1 MIPRTL
7 VPVNVRAVTPE
18 EAKKTGHRTTTY
30 MDDRTVIP
38 SGSSDA
44 PPLTGKTNIPAHLPL
59 DVLVNRTLVERG
71 MPIKQFE
78 HLTPSSDTI
87 PLAIL
92 DSRVVVPAYVEPAA
106 PEEIKAF
113 EHAPELTENLREVIE
128 PDLFITGDANLLI
141 EQEDKRD
148 ARWDLLTRTMS
159 VGVHI
164 AVIIFLVFSPKIFP
178 THVPTQAETEMARQ
192 QLTYLL
198 PPEVPAPR
206 TPPAPKLRI
215 TPKELNKVAPPVE
228 PPPEPKPTPTPAPV
242 VPTPKADLPDAPR
255 PQIPVAPTP
264 QPQQQ
269 VQNAPSQLEPVKP
282 AQQQSPNR
290 LNLQLPSASLH
301 DQLQEAIQHNTSG
314 GGIQVPSGGVTP
326 GGPSGPGGPGMQ
338 PGAQILTPTEGV
350 NFDSYIQRLLATLKR
365 NWYAVMPQS
374 AMMGDK
380 GMVSTT
386 FQINRDGS
394 VPAPDPV
401 LERTSGKG
409 PLDNAA
415 MSAIHTSNPFEPL
428 PSEFKGP
435 YIRLR
440 IVFLYNLPLDY
451 AK

>member
-7 VPVNVRAVTPE
+7 VPTNVRPVTPE
-18 EAKKTGHRTTTY
+18 EAKKIGHRITTY

-38 SGSSDA
+38 SGPSDA
-44 PPLTGKTNIPAHLPL
+44 PPLTGKSNIPSHLPL

-71 MPIKQFE
+71 MPVKQFE
-78 HLTPSSDTI
+78 HLTPASDTI

-92 DSRVVVPAYVEPAA
+92 NSRVVVPAYVEPAA
-106 PEEIKAF
+106 PEERKAF
-113 EHAPELTENLREVIE
+113 EHTPELTQELREVIE
-128 PDLFITGDANLLI
+128 PDIFITGDANLLI
-141 EQEDKRD
+141 EPEEKRD
-148 ARWDLLTRTMS
+148 ARWDFVTRTLS
-159 VGVHI
+159 VAVHI
-164 AVIIFLVFSPKIFP
+164 AFIVFLIFSPKIFP
-178 THVPTQAETEMARQ
+178 THIPTEAETEMARQ

-215 TPKELNKVAPPVE
+215 TPNTLNRVAPPVE
-228 PPPEPKPTPTPAPV
+228 PPPEPKPSPAPV
-242 VPTPKADLPDAPR
+242 APTPKPPAELPDAPR
-255 PQIPVAPTP
+255 PQVPVAPA
-264 QPQQQ
+264 PQQQ
-269 VQNAPSQLEPVKP
+269 TQAAPSQLEPVKP
-282 AQQQSPNR
+282 SPQQNPNR
-290 LNLQLPSASLH
+290 LNLQLPSSSLH
-301 DQLQEAIQHNTSG
+301 EQLQEAIQHNTSSG
-314 GGIQVPSGGVTP
+314 GGLQAPSGGAIP
-326 GGPSGPGGPGMQ
+326 QGPSGPGGPGMQ
-338 PGAQILTPTEGV
+338 PAAQILTPTEGV

-365 NWYAVMPQS
+365 NWVAVMPQS
-374 AMMGDK
+374 ALMGDK

-394 VPAPDPV
+394 VPSPDPT

>member
-7 VPVNVRAVTPE
+7 VPVNVRPVTSE
-18 EAKKTGHRTTTY
+18 EAKKTGHRITTY

-38 SGSSDA
+38 AGPSDA
-44 PPLTGKTNIPAHLPL
+44 PPLTGKSNIPAHLPL

-71 MPIKQFE
+71 MAVKPFE
-78 HLTPSSDTI
+78 HLTPASDTI

-106 PEEIKAF
+106 PEELKEF
-113 EHAPELTENLREVIE
+113 EHPRELTEDLRKVIE
-128 PDLFITGDANLLI
+128 PDIFITGDANLLI
-141 EQEDKRD
+141 EPEEKRD
-148 ARWDLLTRTMS
+148 ARWDLTTRTLS
-159 VGVHI
+159 VLVHI
-164 AVIIFLVFSPKIFP
+164 GLILFLIASPKIFP
-178 THVPTQAETEMARQ
+178 THVPTQEETDLARRE
-192 QLTYLL
+192 LTYLL
-198 PPEVPAPR
+198 PPEPPAPKVA
-206 TPPAPKLRI
+206 PAPKLRI
-215 TPKELNKVAPPVE
+215 TPKELNRVAPPVE
-228 PPPEPKPTPTPAPV
+228 PPPEPKPTPPPVAPAPK
-242 VPTPKADLPDAPR
+242 PPAELPDAPK
-255 PQIPVAPTP
+255 PNLPVAPP
-264 QPQQQ
+264 PPQQQ
-269 VQNAPSQLEPVKP
+269 QTRPAPSQLEPVKP
-282 AQQQSPNR
+282 MQQTPSH
-290 LNLQLPSASLH
+290 LNLGLPSASLH
-301 DQLQEAIQHNTSG
+301 DQLQEAIEHNNAG
-314 GGIQVPSGGVTP
+314 GGIQMPGGRDIP
-326 GGPSGPGGPGMQ
+326 QGPSGPGGPGMQ

-350 NFDSYIQRLLATLKR
+350 DFTSYIQRLLATLRR

-394 VPAPDPV
+394 VPPPDPQ

-415 MSAIHTSNPFEPL
+415 MSAIHASNPFEPL
-428 PSEFKGP
+428 PAEFKGP

>member
-7 VPVNVRAVTPE
+7 VPVNVRAVTPD
-18 EAKKTGHRTTTY
+18 EAKKVGNRTTTY

-92 DSRVVVPAYVEPAA
+92 DSRVVVPAYVEPAEA
-106 PEEIKAF
+106 EELKSF
-113 EHAPELTENLREVIE
+113 EHAPELTQDLREVIE
-128 PDLFITGDANLLI
+128 PDIFLTGDANLLI
-141 EQEDKRD
+141 EQEEKYD
-148 ARWDLLTRTMS
+148 ARWDLLTRTLS

-164 AVIIFLVFSPKIFP
+164 AVIIFLIFSPKIFP

-198 PPEVPAPR
+198 PPEAPAPR

-215 TPKELNKVAPPVE
+215 TPRELNKVAPPVE
-228 PPPEPKPTPTPAPV
+228 PPPEPKPAPVAPAPK
-242 VPTPKADLPDAPR
+242 PLAELPDAPK

-282 AQQQSPNR
+282 AQQQNPNR

-301 DQLQEAIQHNTSG
+301 DQLQEAIQHNTSAG
-314 GGIQVPSGGVTP
+314 GGIQVPSGPAIPQGP
-326 GGPSGPGGPGMQ
+326 GGPGGPGMQ
-338 PGAQILTPTEGV
+338 PGATILTPTEGV

-394 VPAPDPV
+394 VPPPDPL

>member
-7 VPVNVRAVTPE
+7 VPVKVRPVSPE
-18 EAKKTGHRTTTY
+18 EAKNTGHRTTTY

-38 SGSSDA
+38 SGPSDA

-78 HLTPSSDTI
+78 HLTPASDTI

-92 DSRVVVPAYVEPAA
+92 DSRVVVPAYVEPAE
-106 PEEIKAF
+106 PEELKAF
-113 EHAPELTENLREVIE
+113 ERPPELTPDLREVIE
-128 PDLFITGDANLLI
+128 PDIFITGDANLLI
-141 EQEDKRD
+141 EPEDKRD

-164 AVIIFLVFSPKIFP
+164 AVIIFLIFSPKIFP

-198 PPEVPAPR
+198 PPEVPAPKV
-206 TPPAPKLRI
+206 PPAPKLRI
-215 TPKELNKVAPPVE
+215 TPRELNKVAPPVE
-228 PPPEPKPTPTPAPV
+228 PPPEPKPTPAPV
-242 VPTPKADLPDAPR
+242 APAPTPKADLPDAPK
-255 PQIPVAPTP
+255 PQIPVAPAP
-264 QPQQQ
+264 QPQQLA
-269 VQNAPSQLEPVKP
+269 QNAPSQLEPVKP
-282 AQQQSPNR
+282 SPQQSPNR

-314 GGIQVPSGGVTP
+314 GGIQVPSGGAFP

-350 NFDSYIQRLLATLKR
+350 DFSSYIQRLLATLKR

>member
-1 MIPRTL
+1 MIPRIL
-7 VPVNVRAVTPE
+7 VPVNVRPVTPE
-18 EAKKTGHRTTTY
+18 EAKKTGHRITTY

-38 SGSSDA
+38 AGPSEA
-44 PPLTGKTNIPAHLPL
+44 PPLTGKSNIPAHLPL

-71 MPIKQFE
+71 MAVKPFE
-78 HLTPSSDTI
+78 PMAPVSDTI

-92 DSRVVVPAYVEPAA
+92 DSRMVVPAYVEPVA
-106 PEEIKAF
+106 PEELKGF
-113 EHAPELTENLREVIE
+113 ERTPELTDDLREVIE

-141 EQEDKRD
+141 EPEEKHD
-148 ARWDLLTRTMS
+148 ARWDLATRTLS
-159 VGVHI
+159 VLVH
-164 AVIIFLVFSPKIFP
+164 VGLIIFLVFIPKIFP
-178 THVPTQAETEMARQ
+178 THVPTQEETELARQ

-198 PPEVPAPR
+198 PPEAPAPR

-215 TPKELNKVAPPVE
+215 TPKELNRVAPE
-228 PPPEPKPTPTPAPV
+228 PPPEPKPTPAPV
-242 VPTPKADLPDAPR
+242 APTPKPPAELPDAPR
-255 PQIPVAPTP
+255 PQIPVAPP
-264 QPQQQ
+264 PQQQ
-269 VQNAPSQLEPVKP
+269 QTQQAPSQLEPVKP
-282 AQQQSPNR
+282 AQQQNPNR

-301 DQLQEAIQHNTSG
+301 DQLQEAIEHSTSG
-314 GGIQVPSGGVTP
+314 GGIQVPSGRDMPQGP
-326 GGPSGPGGPGMQ
+326 GGPGGPGMQ

-350 NFDSYIQRLLATLKR
+350 DFSSYIQRLLATLRR
-365 NWYAVMPQS
+365 NWEAVMPQS

-394 VPAPDPV
+394 VPSPDPL

-415 MSAIHTSNPFEPL
+415 MSAIRASNPFEPL

-435 YIRLR
+435 SIRLR
-440 IVFLYNLPLDY
+440 IFFLYNLPLDY

>member
-7 VPVNVRAVTPE
+7 VPVNLRPVTPE
-18 EAKKTGHRTTTY
+18 EAKKTGSRITTY

-38 SGSSDA
+38 AGPSEA
-44 PPLTGKTNIPAHLPL
+44 PPLTGKSNIPAHLPL
-59 DVLVNRTLVERG
+59 GVLVNRTLVERG
-71 MPIKQFE
+71 MPVKQFE
-78 HLTPSSDTI
+78 HFTPASDMI

-106 PEEIKAF
+106 PEELKGF
-113 EHAPELTENLREVIE
+113 ERLPELTPDLREVIE
-128 PDLFITGDANLLI
+128 PDIFITGDANLLI
-141 EQEDKRD
+141 EPEEKRD
-148 ARWDLLTRTMS
+148 PRWDLVTRTLS
-159 VGVHI
+159 VLVHI
-164 AVIIFLVFSPKIFP
+164 GLIIFLVFTPKIFP
-178 THVPTQAETEMARQ
+178 THIPTQAETELARQ

-215 TPKELNKVAPPVE
+215 TPRELNRVAPPSE
-228 PPPEPKPTPTPAPV
+228 PPPDPKPTPAPV
-242 VPTPKADLPDAPR
+242 APAPKPPAELPDAPK
-255 PQIPVAPTP
+255 PQIPVAPP
-264 QPQQQ
+264 PQQQ
-269 VQNAPSQLEPVKP
+269 QTQPAPSQLEPVKP
-282 AQQQSPNR
+282 APQQNPNR

-301 DQLQEAIQHNTSG
+301 DQLQEAIQHNTAG
-314 GGIQVPSGGVTP
+314 GGIQAPSGGGLPQAP
-326 GGPSGPGGPGMQ
+326 GGPGGPGMQ

-350 NFDSYIQRLLATLKR
+350 DFNSYIQRLLATLKR

-394 VPAPDPV
+394 VPVPDPV

-415 MSAIHTSNPFEPL
+415 MSAIHASNPFEPL

>member
-1 MIPRTL
+1 M
-7 VPVNVRAVTPE
+7 
-18 EAKKTGHRTTTY
+18 
-30 MDDRTVIP
+30 
-38 SGSSDA
+38 
-44 PPLTGKTNIPAHLPL
+44 
-59 DVLVNRTLVERG
+59 
-71 MPIKQFE
+71 
-78 HLTPSSDTI
+78 
-87 PLAIL
+87 
-92 DSRVVVPAYVEPAA
+92 
-106 PEEIKAF
+106 
-113 EHAPELTENLREVIE
+113 
-128 PDLFITGDANLLI
+128 
-141 EQEDKRD
+141 
-148 ARWDLLTRTMS
+148 
-159 VGVHI
+159 HI
-164 AVIIFLVFSPKIFP
+164 AVIIFLIFSPKIFP

-198 PPEVPAPR
+198 PPEAPAPR

-215 TPKELNKVAPPVE
+215 TPKTLNRVAPPVE

-242 VPTPKADLPDAPR
+242 APTPKADLPDAPR

-314 GGIQVPSGGVTP
+314 GGIQVPNGGAIP

-350 NFDSYIQRLLATLKR
+350 DFSSYIQRLLATLKR

-394 VPAPDPV
+394 IPAPDPILGKNV
-401 LERTSGKG
+401 GKRTSG
-409 PLDNAA
+409 
-415 MSAIHTSNPFEPL
+415 
-428 PSEFKGP
+428 
-435 YIRLR
+435 
-440 IVFLYNLPLDY
+440 
-451 AK
+451 

>member
-7 VPVNVRAVTPE
+7 VPVNVRPVTPE
-18 EAKKTGHRTTTY
+18 EAKKTGHRITTY

-38 SGSSDA
+38 AGPSEA
-44 PPLTGKTNIPAHLPL
+44 PPLTGKSNIPAHLPL

-71 MPIKQFE
+71 MPVKQFE
-78 HLTPSSDTI
+78 HFTPASDMI

-106 PEEIKAF
+106 PEERKGF
-113 EHAPELTENLREVIE
+113 EHTPELTPDLREVIE
-128 PDLFITGDANLLI
+128 PDIFITGDANLLI
-141 EQEDKRD
+141 EPEEKRD
-148 ARWDLLTRTMS
+148 ARWDLVTRALS
-159 VGVHI
+159 VLVHI
-164 AVIIFLVFSPKIFP
+164 GLIIFLVFSPKIFP
-178 THVPTQAETEMARQ
+178 THIPTQAETELARQ

-215 TPKELNKVAPPVE
+215 TPRELNRVAPPIE
-228 PPPEPKPTPTPAPV
+228 PPPETKPTPAPV
-242 VPTPKADLPDAPR
+242 APVPKPPAELPDAPK
-255 PQIPVAPTP
+255 PQIPVAPP
-264 QPQQQ
+264 PPQQQ
-269 VQNAPSQLEPVKP
+269 TQPAPSQLEPVKP
-282 AQQQSPNR
+282 AQQQNPNR

-301 DQLQEAIQHNTSG
+301 DQLQDAIQHSTG
-314 GGIQVPSGGVTP
+314 GGIQAPIGGGLPQSP
-326 GGPSGPGGPGMQ
+326 GGPGGPGLGQ
-338 PGAQILTPTEGV
+338 GWQILTPTEGV
-350 NFDSYIQRLLATLKR
+350 DFDSYIQRLLATLKR

-380 GMVSTT
+380 GMVFTT

>member
-7 VPVNVRAVTPE
+7 VPTNVRPVTPD
-18 EAKKTGHRTTTY
+18 EAKKVGHRITTY

-38 SGSSDA
+38 SGPSDA
-44 PPLTGKTNIPAHLPL
+44 PPLTGKSNIPSHLPL

-71 MPIKQFE
+71 MPVKQFE
-78 HLTPSSDTI
+78 QFTPVSDTI

-92 DSRVVVPAYVEPAA
+92 DSRVVVPAYVVPAA
-106 PEEIKAF
+106 PEELKSF
-113 EHAPELTENLREVIE
+113 EHTPELTEELREVIE

-141 EQEDKRD
+141 EPEEKRD
-148 ARWDLLTRTMS
+148 ARWDFVTRTMS

-164 AVIIFLVFSPKIFP
+164 AVIIFLIFTPKIFP
-178 THVPTQAETEMARQ
+178 THVPTDAETEMARQ

-198 PPEVPAPR
+198 PPEAPAPKVA
-206 TPPAPKLRI
+206 PAPKLRI
-215 TPKELNKVAPPVE
+215 TPNTLNRVAPPIE
-228 PPPEPKPTPTPAPV
+228 PPPEPKPSPAPV
-242 VPTPKADLPDAPR
+242 APAPKPSELPDAPR
-255 PQIPVAPTP
+255 PQIPVAPP
-264 QPQQQ
+264 PQQQ
-269 VQNAPSQLEPVKP
+269 TQAAPSQLEPVKP
-282 AQQQSPNR
+282 SPQQSPNR

-301 DQLQEAIQHNTSG
+301 DQLQEAIQHSTSSG
-314 GGIQVPSGGVTP
+314 GGLQVPSGGAIP
-326 GGPSGPGGPGMQ
+326 QGRGGPGGPGMQ
-338 PGAQILTPTEGV
+338 PGATILTPTEGV

-365 NWYAVMPQS
+365 NWIAVMPQS
-374 AMMGDK
+374 ALMGDK
-380 GMVSTT
+380 GVVATT

-394 VPAPDPV
+394 VPSPDPI
-401 LERTSGKG
+401 LEYTSGKG

-440 IVFLYNLPLDY
+440 IVFYYNLLPDN